1 MKNRL
6 LLIALLAFL
15 SPSVFAYTLHSDIR
29 YGKVRAELPGNEAV
43 SDRLLD
49 VYIPDGEAPAGGW
62 PVVMYVHGG
71 GFTSGAKAGK
81 DGLNPIGLRL
91 LEKGYAVVSINYI
104 LWHRYN
110 KGKGVSCRAQMKD
123 GLPAGGRYLDVT
135 ETAIR
140 FASEDAAMALKWI
153 RRNGKRFGINPG
165 LIAITGGSAG
175 AITCLYTAFV
185 RPPRGVK
192 IRAVVNCYGAM
203 SDPAR
208 LINNPGI
215 PVLTFHG
222 DKDALIS
229 VRYSEIIHRRL
240 EEIGSTESRLIVM
253 KGRGHAQS
261 KYIAS
266 SSMMDEFVGFLD
278 AHLKR

>member
-1 MKNRL
+1 MKFRL
-6 LLIALLAFL
+6 LLTALLAIL
-15 SPSVFAYTLHSDIR
+15 SPSLYGYTLHSDIR
-29 YGKVRAELPGNEAV
+29 YGKARAELPENENV

-49 VYIPDGEAPAGGW
+49 VYIPDGDAPEGGW

-71 GFTSGAKAGK
+71 GFTSGSKAGR

-104 LWHRYN
+104 LWHKYN
-110 KGKGVSCRAQMKD
+110 KGKGVSCGAQMKD
-123 GLPAGGRYLDVT
+123 GLPAEGRFLDVT

-140 FASEDAAMALKWI
+140 YASEDAALALKWI
-153 RRNGKRFGINPG
+153 KKNGRSFGINPG

-185 RPPRGVK
+185 RPPKGVK

-203 SDPAR
+203 SDPER
-208 LINNPGI
+208 LINNPKI

-222 DKDALIS
+222 DRDALINVS
-229 VRYSEIIHRRL
+229 YSEIIQKRL
-240 EEIGSTESRLIVM
+240 EKIGSKNSRLVVM

-266 SSMMDEFVGFLD
+266 SSLMDEFVTFLD
-278 AHLKR
+278 THMR